1 MNDISASG
9 LDANGEM
16 PAHMDTTD
24 DLVPTLDVIITHTH
38 THTHTHAHTHTHRL
52 TDTHLFFTFT

>member
-38 THTHTHAHTHTHRL
+38 THTRTHTHT
-52 TDTHLFFTFT
+52 DSQTHILFFTFT

>member
-24 DLVPTLDVIITHTH
+24 DLVPTLDVIITHAH
-38 THTHTHAHTHTHRL
+38 TRTHTHR
-52 TDTHLFFTFT
+52 DSQTHILFFTFT

>member
-24 DLVPTLDVIITHTH
+24 DLVPTLDVIITPKHTL
-38 THTHTHAHTHTHRL
+38 TRL
-52 TDTHLFFTFT
+52 LLFSVT